1 MPGYKAG
8 RNCRTKEN
16 SLAVIYLS
24 LQLHIPVPGNSKTS
38 DSPVK
43 VLSFLSFLCDSLFS
57 LFCFCFLF
65 FSVAFLLFFQGEMG
79 EPGIGGQDGKTGAK
93 VFRF

>member
-1 MPGYKAG
+1 M
-8 RNCRTKEN
+8 
-16 SLAVIYLS
+16 I
-24 LQLHIPVPGNSKTS
+24 
-38 DSPVK
+38 
-43 VLSFLSFLCDSLFS
+43 LCFV
-57 LFCFCFLF
+57 LFCF